1 MGNTTTLNMTTLD
14 GGNVIIKRGTAP
26 TPPSGGESGGNWKYY
41 RCTSPSVYST
51 YFIGVYNIVRVENA
65 QLPNA
70 VFLDSGMLMY
80 MSKNDTPLFESCVA
94 LAINMNE
101 KITNMQTLEIMTK
114 GDVSRDNINVAV
126 SSGVLTEITKE
137 EFYKLD

>member
-1 MGNTTTLNMTTLD
+1 MEVIGNTIDAQTQAYTLL
-14 GGNVIIKRGTAP
+14 ILL
-26 TPPSGGESGGNWKYY
+26 
-41 RCTSPSVYST
+41 
-51 YFIGVYNIVRVENA
+51 GVYNIVRVENA

-70 VFLDSGMLMY
+70 VFIDSGMLMY
-80 MSKNDTPLFESCVA
+80 MSKNDTTLFESCVA

-126 SSGVLTEITKE
+126 SGGSLTEITKE
-137 EFYKLD
+137 QFYSLD